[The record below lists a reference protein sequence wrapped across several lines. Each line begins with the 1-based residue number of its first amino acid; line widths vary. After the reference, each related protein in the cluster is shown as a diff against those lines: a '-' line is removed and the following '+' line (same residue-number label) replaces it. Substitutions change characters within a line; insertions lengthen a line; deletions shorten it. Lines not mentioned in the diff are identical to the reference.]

1 MGAGT
6 GVGTG
11 AGTGVGTGAEKRPRV
26 LVVEDEDNIALAL
39 EIVLDAEGYAHE
51 RIADGTG
58 ALDRIRAD
66 APDLVLLDVMLPGV
80 SGHEIC
86 QGIRMDPALAAVKI
100 LMMSARVSGIERRKG
115 LAMGADAY
123 IAKPFDLAELRGT
136 LRDLVGGTPA

>member
-1 MGAGT
+1 MTAKALAATHDGQ
-6 GVGTG
+6 
-11 AGTGVGTGAEKRPRV
+11 RPRV

-39 EIVLDAEGYAHE
+39 EIVLDAEGYTHD

-58 ALDRIRAD
+58 ALDHIRRL
-66 APDLVLLDVMLPGV
+66 APDLVVLDVMLPGV

-86 QGIRMDPALAAVKI
+86 QGIRMDPGLAAVKI

-136 LRDLVGGTPA
+136 LRGLVGGAAA